1 MKRREFFQWVGL
13 SLLASSLPVAF
24 AALTSEDDTLA
35 SPAANKASKD
45 WQKIGSVAQLD
56 KNGQL
61 LVESSPIGAILVV
74 GTSKKPKNLIAVRP
88 NCTHQGCTV
97 EWKSNQFACPCHGAR
112 FGANGEVR
120 NGPAEKPLR
129 TYLAKIEAGSV
140 FVKSV

>member
-13 SLLASSLPVAF
+13 SLLASSLPIAF

-35 SPAANKASKD
+35 SSVSNKAAKN

-56 KNGQL
+56 KTGQL
-61 LVESSPIGAILVV
+61 LVENSPIGAILVV

-97 EWKSNQFACPCHGAR
+97 EWKSNQFACPCHGSR
-112 FGANGEVR
+112 FGADGKVR

>member
-13 SLLASSLPVAF
+13 SLLASSLPIAF
-24 AALTSEDDTLA
+24 AALTSGDDTLA
-35 SPAANKASKD
+35 SSVSNKAAKN

-56 KNGQL
+56 KTGQL
-61 LVESSPIGAILVV
+61 LVENSTIGAILVV

-88 NCTHQGCTV
+88 NCTHEGCTV

-129 TYLAKIEAGSV
+129 TYLAKIQGGSV
-140 FVKSV
+140 FVRSV